1 MNVKISSIP
10 LGFGQCYLIR
20 EDGLI
25 AVDAGA
31 PGKGK
36 KLLEWIDRA
45 GIDRCELQ
53 LIILSHG
60 HWDHIGSAREIQEAT
75 GARIVMHEEDAQ
87 WLEESKTPLSPGI
100 TSYGRMFKG
109 IMELFMPLVRIPAA
123 GVDIKLGDED
133 YTLYDFGIP
142 GKVVYTP
149 GHTGGSVSVL
159 LDSGEAF
166 VGDLLV
172 NKFPLSLAPRLSIF
186 AQSES
191 HLKESWKYLLE
202 RGAQTIYPAH
212 GKPFPASAIS
222 YVL

>member
-1 MNVKISSIP
+1 MNAKISSIS
-10 LGFGQCYLIR
+10 LGFGQCYLIQG
-20 EDGLI
+20 DGLI

-36 KLLEWIDRA
+36 KLLEWIDGA
-45 GIDRCELQ
+45 GIDRRELQ

-87 WLEESKTPLSPGI
+87 WLEESSTPLSPGI
-100 TSYGRMFKG
+100 TSYGRMFNG
-109 IMELFMPLVRIPAA
+109 IMELFMPLVHVPAA
-123 GVDIKLGDED
+123 EVNIKLGNED
-133 YTLYDFGIP
+133 FPLYDYGIP
-142 GKVVYTP
+142 GKVVHTP
-149 GHTGGSVSVL
+149 GHTAGSVSIL
-159 LDSGEAF
+159 LDSGEVF

-172 NKFPLSLAPRLSIF
+172 NKLPLSLKPRLSIF
-186 AQSES
+186 AQSENS
-191 HLKESWKYLLE
+191 LRKSWEILLE
-202 RGAQTIYPAH
+202 KGAQMIYPAH